1 MALDVLIDLHLTVQ
15 KHCPTKIRMREIIYL
30 IDGGIGHALNSTL
43 ALSISKRKCGS
54 SAIILASW
62 PDVFLHN
69 PDVKQI
75 YNIMKQPAEIA
86 ELLINVGQNYFMH
99 KDNIYSD
106 RRHLAEKNTPLRHL
120 ICKAYELRLPYREED
135 RLYFYP
141 TETEIKD
148 ARRLYDELVDYY
160 CTTQAI
166 PRKDIRF
173 AVIQPEGSGIG
184 SNPAAA
190 LKAIPVRT
198 TKEIIAKSPENVI
211 WLHLKTKGE
220 NPIEH
225 ERIYPLTLPV
235 RQFVTFLRHV
245 DFGIGCESVANHI
258 VAGLYRKPFIC
269 LMGRS
274 NARTYMHD
282 STIVISEP
290 GSCAT
295 FACEMPF
302 YTVERICD
310 RVKCMDA
317 IDPQKVLAA
326 LDRVISQLP

>member
-1 MALDVLIDLHLTVQ
+1 MQERSLE
-15 KHCPTKIRMREIIYL
+15 KIRVREIIYI
-30 IDGGIGHALNSTL
+30 IDGGIGHNLNATL
-43 ALSISKRKCGS
+43 ALRVSKIVRGS
-54 SAIILASW
+54 PASVVTSW
-62 PDVFLHN
+62 PEIFEGN
-69 PDVKQI
+69 PDVKHIFGFKDVQ
-75 YNIMKQPAEIA
+75 
-86 ELLINVGQNYFMH
+86 LLHDFMIEHHGRITMH
-99 KDNIYSD
+99 KDNIYTD
-106 RRHLAEKNTPLRHL
+106 RRHLAEKHTPLRHL
-120 ICKAYELRLPYREED
+120 ICETYGLRLPYKEED

-141 TETEIKD
+141 TDAEIKD
-148 ARRLYDELVDYY
+148 AQRFYDELVDYY

-166 PRKDIRF
+166 PRGEIRF

-184 SNPAAA
+184 GNPAAS

-198 TKEIIAKSPENVI
+198 TKEIIANSPENVI

-225 ERIYPLTLPV
+225 ERVYPLTVPI

-245 DFGIGCESVANHI
+245 DFGVGCESVANHI
-258 VAGLYRKPFIC
+258 VAGLYQKPFIC

-274 NARTYMHD
+274 NARTYMHETT
-282 STIVISEP
+282 SVISEP

-310 RVKCMDA
+310 RAKCMDA
-317 IDPQKVLAA
+317 IDPQKVVTAIS
-326 LDRVISQLP
+326 RVVSQLL